1 MAPAL
6 GSQEEYNQ
14 SWLHM
19 MGAGFEQYDQRYAHE
34 WVFDWINSGW
44 LAEAAMSGYLNASNR
59 GSEHIAD
66 IVLRGQRT
74 EIEDVHFV

>member
-19 MGAGFEQYDQRYAHE
+19 MGAGFEQYDPRYAHE

-44 LAEAAMSGYLNASNR
+44 LAEAAMNGFLNASKH
-59 GSEHIAD
+59 GADHIED
-66 IVLRGQRT
+66 IVLHGKRT
-74 EIEDVHFV
+74 EIADVHFV